1 MKKRMSI
8 MLIAL
13 GVLFG
18 CLILYKLLIGFII
31 KRSIAQNRYPTIT
44 VSAITVK
51 ESPWQE
57 TIKQAGSLRA
67 IRGVNV
73 TTSLA
78 GMVKAIYFT
87 PGTDVKQGDLL
98 VQLNADAEMGQLES
112 LEAQAA
118 NAKLIYERDKKQF
131 EIQAVSKQ
139 TVETDLQNYKNFLG
153 QVAEQK
159 AIVDKKSI
167 EAPFS
172 GRVGINLVN
181 PGQYLNPGD
190 AVTSLQALDPI
201 YADFYVPQQE
211 IHKIKLREKV
221 IITSDAF
228 PGKQFQGMITARNPA
243 IDVDTRNIQVEA
255 TLANPTLELIPG
267 AFVNVEVTVGVPK
280 NFLTLPQTAI
290 SYNPYGDLVFVVTKT
305 KEKDKNDQ
313 FILEVKQK
321 FVELGETRG
330 DQVQVLKGL
339 KAGETV
345 VTSGQLKLKNGSHVT
360 IDNSVQPTNSPET
373 LADNEH

>member
-267 AFVNVEVTVGVPK
+267 AFVNVSGLLVG
-280 NFLTLPQTAI
+280 
-290 SYNPYGDLVFVVTKT
+290 
-305 KEKDKNDQ
+305 
-313 FILEVKQK
+313 
-321 FVELGETRG
+321 
-330 DQVQVLKGL
+330 
-339 KAGETV
+339 
-345 VTSGQLKLKNGSHVT
+345 
-360 IDNSVQPTNSPET
+360 
-373 LADNEH
+373 